1 VTDRIPERPY
11 RRERAQRWRAAEYVS
26 LDFEATGLD
35 FERDR
40 IISFGAV
47 PIRDGRVELGE
58 ASYQLVDPGDRPVSP
73 GSVAVHGIRPVDL
86 VGAASQDTARRGLAE
101 ILSRRY
107 MIAWHAGV
115 EIAFLSK
122 LFRAPPRRWSRSTI
136 DVRDLLLVL
145 EGEGAAPLTLTD
157 AAALCGVPVAD
168 PHHALDDALVTAQ
181 LFLVVVG
188 RLVLRD
194 PLRTVG
200 DLLGARLPPPPV
212 LRRPRAPW

>member
-1 VTDRIPERPY
+1 MERAPERPR
-11 RRERAQRWRAAEYVS
+11 RRERAQRWKAVEYVS

-47 PIRDGRVELGE
+47 PIRHARVELGE

-73 GSVAVHGIRPVDL
+73 ESVTVHGIRPIDL
-86 VGAASQDTARRGLAE
+86 VGAPSQDAARRGLADA
-101 ILSRRY
+101 LRSRY
-107 MIAWHAGV
+107 MVAWHAGV

-122 LFRAPPRRWSRSTI
+122 LFQCRSRHWSRSTI

-145 EGEGAAPLTLTD
+145 EGAGAASLTLTD
-157 AAALCGVPVAD
+157 AAARCGVPVAN

-181 LFLVVVG
+181 LFLVIVA
-188 RLVLRD
+188 RLARRD
-194 PLRTVG
+194 ALRTVS
-200 DLLGARLPPPPV
+200 DVLGARLPPPTV
-212 LRRPRAPW
+212 LRGPRGPM